1 MGLDSPGGGGDRGIM
16 DGVEACAMLLQQANV
31 FHGQVGHWNPPN
43 VVDGCMGRPR
53 GQECLPPMSEK
64 QALDSRLKDQSEYIL
79 GGGQGCDMPCGVWVW
94 LVLLDEHIKSVD
106 IVSA

>member
-1 MGLDSPGGGGDRGIM
+1 
-16 DGVEACAMLLQQANV
+16 
-31 FHGQVGHWNPPN
+31 
-43 VVDGCMGRPR
+43 
-53 GQECLPPMSEK
+53 MSEK

-94 LVLLDEHIKSVD
+94 LVLLGEHIKIVD